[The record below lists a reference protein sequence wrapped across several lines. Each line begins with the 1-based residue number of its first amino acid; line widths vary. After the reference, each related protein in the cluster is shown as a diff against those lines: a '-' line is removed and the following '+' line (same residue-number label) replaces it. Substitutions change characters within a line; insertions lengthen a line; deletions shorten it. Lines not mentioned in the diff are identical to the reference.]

1 MLTTVIK
8 KKKEK
13 VIRHKGQVGDFK
25 LMLVIKDFKHKVI
38 FEPGPKGEKEVGH
51 MDIWRR
57 AFQAREMLTAK
68 NLFKDEQ
75 EACIEETTEKSEFRQ
90 KSCIR
95 EGEQDHK
102 NTSSF

>member
-1 MLTTVIK
+1 
-8 KKKEK
+8 
-13 VIRHKGQVGDFK
+13 
-25 LMLVIKDFKHKVI
+25 
-38 FEPGPKGEKEVGH
+38 

-57 AFQAREMLTAK
+57 AFQARETLTAK

-75 EACIEETTEKSEFRQ
+75 EACIEETTEKSEFRK

-102 NTSSF
+102 TLAHFEDLSLYSEVTWEATARF